1 MEKKNV
7 IPYIIDS
14 QHGGE
19 EGFHPLGTTGQ
30 CLGAFLAAGVGRK
43 CQRYLVGRGG

>member
-1 MEKKNV
+1 MEEKNV
-7 IPYIIDS
+7 IPYIIGS

-30 CLGAFLAAGVGRK
+30 CLGAVSGCRSGKEVPEVSSG
-43 CQRYLVGRGG
+43 